1 MNAINAAMAH
11 VSTTL
16 ASASLQD
23 LFWFGGRS
31 YTEAGRQADWMFMF
45 IWWLSVVFF
54 VVLMFLMLWWA
65 FRWRRRKGQAAPA
78 SPSHNTPLEITWTV
92 IPTIFFFVMFFE
104 GFRGYINLNYS
115 KVGAIEANLLAYQ
128 WSWLLEYPGGQI
140 TTEAAN
146 ESYGAHVDDGFQAFA
161 SVPAPVWY
169 FPENT
174 PVLLRMTS
182 RDVIHSFWI
191 PDFRVKQDI
200 FPNRYTSYT
209 FVPDPLDDTA
219 LIMQDEELGAYPY
232 RDHILMCA
240 EYCGDNH
247 SEMAGIIRIVP
258 EEIYEA
264 KLEIFGSPRGTLAE
278 RGQIVSQQNGC
289 FSCHSVDGSSG
300 TGPTWKDLYNNE
312 HQYTDGSTILADDNH
327 IRESIYVPAAKI
339 RAGYPN
345 QMVSYQG
352 AISPEQLG
360 WIVAYM
366 KTLSDA
372 TPDAELAQAQVDP
385 DAEGAEAEG
394 AEDGGEGD
402 APADGSMEPTGS
414 AGTEGSME
422 GTPSGG

>member
-1 MNAINAAMAH
+1 MNVMNAAVANFSAA
-11 VSTTL
+11 L
-16 ASASLQD
+16 ASANLQD
-23 LFWFGGRS
+23 LFWFGGKS
-31 YTEAGRQADWMFMF
+31 YTSAGRQADWMFMF
-45 IWWLSVVFF
+45 IWWLSVAFF
-54 VVLMFLMLWWA
+54 VVLMVLMVYFA
-65 FRWRRRKGQAAPA
+65 VRYRRRKGQAAPA
-78 SPSHNTPLEITWTV
+78 SPGHNTPLEITWTI

-104 GFRGYINLNYS
+104 GFRGYINLNYN
-115 KVGAIEANLLAYQ
+115 KVGAIEANLMAFQ
-128 WSWLLEYPGGQI
+128 WSWTLEYPGGQI
-140 TTEAAN
+140 TTETAT
-146 ESYGAHVDDGFQAFA
+146 ETEGASAEDGRQTFTSQA
-161 SVPAPVWY
+161 APVWY

-209 FVPDPLDDTA
+209 FVPDPLDDA
-219 LIMQDEELGAYPY
+219 SLIMEDPELGAYPY

-247 SEMAGIIRIVP
+247 SEMAGLIRIVP
-258 EEIYEA
+258 QEIYEA

-278 RGQIVSQQNGC
+278 RGRIVAQQNGC
-289 FSCHSVDGSSG
+289 FSCHSVDGSAG
-300 TGPTWKDLYNNE
+300 TGPTWQNLYNTE
-312 HQYTDGSTILADDNH
+312 HQYADGSTILADDNH

-360 WIVAYM
+360 WIISYM
-366 KTLSDA
+366 KTLSEA
-372 TPDAELAQAQVDP
+372 TPEAELAATQVDP
-385 DAEGAEAEG
+385 DADGAEGEAGEGADA
-394 AEDGGEGD
+394 AGD
-402 APADGSMEPTGS
+402 AGASD
-414 AGTEGSME
+414 GSME

>member
-1 MNAINAAMAH
+1 MTAINAAMAH
-11 VSTTL
+11 ASNAL

-23 LFWFGGRS
+23 LFWFGGKS
-31 YTEAGRQADWMFMF
+31 YTDAGRQADWMFMF
-45 IWWLSVVFF
+45 IWWLSVAFF
-54 VVLMFLMLWWA
+54 VVLMVLMVYWA

-104 GFRGYINLNYS
+104 GFRGYINLNYT
-115 KVGAIEANLLAYQ
+115 KVGAIEANLMAFQ
-128 WSWLLEYPGGQI
+128 WSWTLEYPGGQI
-140 TTEAAN
+140 TTETATRTK
-146 ESYGAHVDDGFQAFA
+146 GAHVGDKEQDFA
-161 SVPAPVWY
+161 SIAAPVWY
-169 FPENT
+169 FPENE

-200 FPNRYTSYT
+200 FPNRYTSYAFT
-209 FVPDPLDDTA
+209 PDPLDDTA
-219 LIMQDEELGAYPY
+219 HIMEDEELGAYPY

-240 EYCGDNH
+240 EYCGDAH
-247 SEMAGIIRIVP
+247 SEMAGLIRIVP
-258 EEIYEA
+258 KDIYEA

-289 FSCHSVDGSSG
+289 FSCHSVDGARN

-339 RAGYPN
+339 RTGYPN

-352 AISPEQLG
+352 TISPEQLG
-360 WIVAYM
+360 WIIAYM
-366 KTLSDA
+366 KTLSEA
-372 TPDAELAQAQVDP
+372 TPEAELAQTQVDP
-385 DAEGAEAEG
+385 DAVEGEG
-394 AEDGGEGD
+394 TGEGGEG
-402 APADGSMEPTGS
+402 ADT
-414 AGTEGSME
+414 AGDGSME
-422 GTPSGG
+422 GTPSDG

>member
-11 VSTTL
+11 ASNAL

-23 LFWFGGRS
+23 LFWFGGKS
-31 YTEAGRQADWMFMF
+31 YTAAGRQADWMFMF
-45 IWWLSVVFF
+45 IWWCSVVAF
-54 VVLMFLMLWWA
+54 VGLMILMVWWS

-104 GFRGYINLNYS
+104 GFRGYINLNYT
-115 KVGAIEANLLAYQ
+115 KVGAIEANLMAFQ
-128 WSWLLEYPGGQI
+128 WSWTLEYPGGQI
-140 TTEAAN
+140 TTETAT
-146 ESYGAHVDDGFQAFA
+146 ETKGAHVGDKEQDFT

-169 FPENT
+169 FPENE

-209 FVPDPLDDTA
+209 FTPDPLDDTA
-219 LIMQDEELGAYPY
+219 HIMEDEELGAYPY

-240 EYCGDNH
+240 EYCGDAH
-247 SEMAGIIRIVP
+247 SEMAGLIRIVP
-258 EEIYEA
+258 KDIYEA

-278 RGQIVSQQNGC
+278 RGKIVSQQNGC
-289 FSCHSVDGSSG
+289 FSCHSVDGG
-300 TGPTWKDLYNNE
+300 RNTGPTWKDLYNNQ

-327 IRESIYVPAAKI
+327 IRESIYVPQAKI
-339 RAGYPN
+339 RTGYPN

-352 AISPEQLG
+352 TISPEQLG
-360 WIVAYM
+360 WIIAYM
-366 KTLSDA
+366 KTLSEA
-372 TPDAELAQAQVDP
+372 TPEAELAQTQVDP
-385 DAEGAEAEG
+385 DAAEG
-394 AEDGGEGD
+394 DGAGEGGD
-402 APADGSMEPTGS
+402 
-414 AGTEGSME
+414 GSME
-422 GTPSGG
+422 GTPSDG